1 MAGLFPPQDREW
13 SLPAE
18 TPLTPQAAARLGREA
33 ATQQGFEPAAR
44 ALNIDWQ
51 LDQPLHPEQVRRWSE
66 ELGRSVVAKRDAEV
80 EQYQRGQRP
89 VSPPNEVPLLVIG
102 MDGGRYQSREK
113 DPETGSRWRE
123 EKVLTVSS
131 CLPGDGKDPAEGGR
145 APQKL
150 VTTHVATAQSAKAF
164 GPLARVEA
172 ERRGLRQA
180 LEVIALGDGGNWIDP
195 LLTAY
200 FHVLARII
208 DWFHASEHLWDCAKA
223 VYGAG
228 TTEAAQWAER
238 LEALLW
244 DGKVKRVIQELSAQA
259 QKLSSP
265 HRIRSARKPA
275 SGAGEQRRVLHDARR
290 AHELPGVPSPRLAD
304 RLGRDRGGGEAVQQA
319 NQRHRAVLVDRR
331 RRGDPGPARAAAEPR
346 RPLVTL
352 LGKPPRICQ
361 LRGALAVAHPRP
373 PRRRSNCADSAL
385 PLSMNFLFSTGLN
398 QPRYYRTWRGPEGD

>member
-33 ATQQGFEPAAR
+33 ATQGFEPAAR
-44 ALNIDWQ
+44 ALNVDWQ
-51 LDQPLHPEQVRRWSE
+51 LDPPLHPEQVRRWSE

-80 EQYQRGQRP
+80 RDYQCGQRP
-89 VSPPNEVPLLVIG
+89 ASPPNEVPLLVIG

-113 DPETGSRWRE
+113 DAESDSRWRE

-131 CLPGDGKDPAEGGR
+131 YLPGDGKDPAEGGR

-150 VTTHVATAQSAKAF
+150 VTTHVATTQPAKAF

-180 LEVIALGDGGNWIDP
+180 EEVIALGDGGNWIDP
-195 LLTAY
+195 LLTAC

-223 VYGAG
+223 AHGAG
-228 TTEAAQWAER
+228 TAEAAQWAER

-244 DGKVKRVIQELSAQA
+244 DGKVQRVIAELSAKA
-259 QKLSSP
+259 QELGPPGEADAAGSP
-265 HRIRSARKPA
+265 
-275 SGAGEQRRVLHDARR
+275 RRVLATNVAYFTTHQG
-290 AHELPGVPSPRLAD
+290 HMNYPEY
-304 RLGRDRGGGEAVQQA
+304 
-319 NQRHRAVLVDRR
+319 R
-331 RRGDPGPARAAAEPR
+331 RRGWPIGSGETEAAVKQFNKRIKGTEQFWSTDGVEAI
-346 RPLVTL
+346 
-352 LGKPPRICQ
+352 LG
-361 LRGALAVAHPRP
+361 LRGLWLSQDDRWSRYWENRP
-373 PRRRSNCADSAL
+373 AYVN
-385 PLSMNFLFSTGLN
+385 
-398 QPRYYRTWRGPEGD
+398 